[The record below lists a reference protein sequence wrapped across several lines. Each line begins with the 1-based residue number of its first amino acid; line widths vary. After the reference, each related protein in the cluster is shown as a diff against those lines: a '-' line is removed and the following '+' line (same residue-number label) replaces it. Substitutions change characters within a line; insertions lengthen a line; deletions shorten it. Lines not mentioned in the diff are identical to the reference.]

1 MSAFRL
7 LYPDYYASSADTRAF
22 LLGIEERIHE
32 VVRRTIPDAAPPRLD
47 IMPLGQTGVSITYTS
62 PRQLCALIE
71 GLVTGVARHYG
82 ETIEIEQPLCMLRGD
97 TAGCTFFI
105 TRAAS

>member
-7 LYPDYYASSADTRAF
+7 LYPDYYAS
-22 LLGIEERIHE
+22 
-32 VVRRTIPDAAPPRLD
+32 
-47 IMPLGQTGVSITYTS
+47 ITYTS
-62 PRQLCALIE
+62 PRQLCALID

-97 TAGCTFFI
+97 AAGCTFFI
-105 TRAAS
+105 MRP